1 MANIT
6 RAIEQCERLIKE
18 IGENH
23 NGYDDVGVAR
33 LIVQDLKE
41 HGAVMPARKRIL
53 SHWCH
58 AGGNP
63 FKHGMPIAQEISM
76 ALYDRIIPREE

>member
-6 RAIEQCERLIKE
+6 RAIEQCERFIRE
-18 IGENH
+18 MAENH
-23 NGYDDVGVAR
+23 NGYDDSGIAR

-41 HGAVMPARKRIL
+41 RGAVMPARKRIL

-58 AGGNP
+58 ADGNP
-63 FKHGMPIAQEISM
+63 FKRGMPIAQEISM
-76 ALYDRIIPREE
+76 ALYDRIILRED